1 MSKKIFGIKVQ
12 EFLNLSQEK
21 QSEWVESNIPEF
33 EEYCYD
39 KGYLG
44 AFYPVDIDIDE
55 YLNNRETYGVSGLIA
70 KQDPELRPDR
80 IEEIDNG
87 AELTKAETYQLC
99 KGIAEQDFYGWLTHK
114 VLYSKQA

>member
-1 MSKKIFGIKVQ
+1 MR
-12 EFLNLSQEK
+12 
-21 QSEWVESNIPEF
+21 SNIPEF
-33 EEYCYD
+33 EEHCYD

-55 YLNNRETYGVSGLIA
+55 YLNDRETYGVSGLIA

-99 KGIAEQDFYGWLTHK
+99 KGIPKIFMVG
-114 VLYSKQA
+114 